1 MGEPIARENA
11 NPALKSPE
19 TTATASPFL
28 MSNSGSE
35 SAFAH
40 SRSFITPATP
50 FIAIPSAPIT
60 TPVITTS
67 PPAVENMPA
76 KVPETIGGIMDAEY
90 RACPERNRH
99 PEPEPEVAHREPVG
113 DVAEAPHSPEQ
124 RGQKQHARVGARY
137 GLGPRGYCDC
147 RNNHRRDEHAT
158 IPMTIHATSHRHFLT
173 NLMGT

>member
-67 PPAVENMPA
+67 PPTVENMPA
-76 KVPETIGGIMDAEY
+76 KVPETIGGI
-90 RACPERNRH
+90 RVPNI
-99 PEPEPEVAHREPVG
+99 AHVPS
-113 DVAEAPHSPEQ
+113 ATATPSPS
-124 RGQKQHARVGARY
+124 
-137 GLGPRGYCDC
+137 PR
-147 RNNHRRDEHAT
+147 
-158 IPMTIHATSHRHFLT
+158 
-173 NLMGT
+173 